1 MFQLIPKTNFDFVG
15 KRYVCFAISACLLLA
30 GMASLVMKKGP
41 RWGLDFTG
49 GSLVE
54 VKFESAPSVEE
65 IRKVLSD
72 STLPSFE
79 IQSVSGHGIIVRT
92 QEKAT
97 EDAGKKIQAALMQS
111 FAGRNPV
118 ILRKEFVGPTVG
130 RHLFKQTALAFI
142 LTFIGIIIYVGFR
155 FNSPI
160 WGAAGVV
167 AGRPNRRVVGG
178 VSSTPAA
185 SSRRSRCWRS
195 SANSSA
201 WLYASVGIAANAFS
215 RRWSSATWAWAAA
228 KTAHSGTGSAA
239 STTSSVGFWE
249 NPKPTSAIPHGAM
262 P

>member
-111 FAGRNPV
+111 FAGR
-118 ILRKEFVGPTVG
+118 
-130 RHLFKQTALAFI
+130 
-142 LTFIGIIIYVGFR
+142 
-155 FNSPI
+155 
-160 WGAAGVV
+160 
-167 AGRPNRRVVGG
+167 
-178 VSSTPAA
+178 
-185 SSRRSRCWRS
+185 
-195 SANSSA
+195 
-201 WLYASVGIAANAFS
+201 
-215 RRWSSATWAWAAA
+215 
-228 KTAHSGTGSAA
+228 
-239 STTSSVGFWE
+239 
-249 NPKPTSAIPHGAM
+249 
-262 P
+262 